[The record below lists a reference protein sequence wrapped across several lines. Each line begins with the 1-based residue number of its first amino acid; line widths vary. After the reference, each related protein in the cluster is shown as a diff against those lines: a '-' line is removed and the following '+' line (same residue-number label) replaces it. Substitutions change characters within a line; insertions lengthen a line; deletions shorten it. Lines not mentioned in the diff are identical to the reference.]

1 MTVKVDKVVVNDKS
15 REEYSKNIRN
25 IALENQEMLQSL
37 GNQMNETEPTNKNG
51 LNQQSSFHSQY
62 TNDMG
67 IPIPRLQDFAE
78 FSGL

>member
-37 GNQMNETEPTNKNG
+37 GN
-51 LNQQSSFHSQY
+51 
-62 TNDMG
+62 
-67 IPIPRLQDFAE
+67 
-78 FSGL
+78 